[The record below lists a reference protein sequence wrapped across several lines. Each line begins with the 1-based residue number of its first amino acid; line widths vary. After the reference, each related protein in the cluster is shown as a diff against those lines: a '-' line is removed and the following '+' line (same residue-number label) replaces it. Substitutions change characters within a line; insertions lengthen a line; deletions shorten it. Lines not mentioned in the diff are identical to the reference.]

1 MINASCENLLQFISK
16 LGWTIRKPLFTKE
29 TVIFLCTHFP
39 TNIVYI
45 ILNFCYEKEKGLISE
60 ENMQNIIDTDYFLWN
75 SYPLLG
81 KWIRGYNREYES
93 VGKISK
99 KNRNYIRRKNYV
111 SDHSMLFRL
120 YQEKL
125 IGSGTLEIVVS
136 EPINAEPIN
145 LPNKLNHELWI
156 QVRIPKFFDNRFGSI
171 QDWNNYSTDYDDYDE
186 NDQPYPIYADPLV
199 SNNVPLENFMFLTS
213 CLGYKYPE
221 QNNNYPIILDPECLH
236 DDPMICYYYRNQTN

>member
-1 MINASCENLLQFISK
+1 
-16 LGWTIRKPLFTKE
+16 
-29 TVIFLCTHFP
+29 
-39 TNIVYI
+39 
-45 ILNFCYEKEKGLISE
+45 
-60 ENMQNIIDTDYFLWN
+60 MQNIIDTDYFLWD

-111 SDHSMLFRL
+111 SDHAWKNYVSDHALLFRL

-125 IGSGTLEIVVS
+125 IGSGSLEIVIS
-136 EPINAEPIN
+136 EPINIEPIN

-171 QDWNNYSTDYDDYDE
+171 QDWNTTNYDYDDYDE

-213 CLGYKYPE
+213 CLGYEYPG
-221 QNNNYPIILDPECLH
+221 QNNKYPIILDPECLH
-236 DDPMICYYYRNQTN
+236 DDPMICYHYHNQTN